1 MVYVIPQE
9 NVFNVNIKPK
19 YVKESR
25 ENIVNSL
32 KFFVICSQFLGILPV
47 ENITVPNKL
56 RFRWKSWKVLHTLF
70 FIGMTTVASTLC
82 LLDWFYVGYVF
93 NSLGI
98 TIFYSSA
105 LVTLILYVNLARS
118 WPKLMTLWCRID
130 KIMNNSYGY
139 PKSLNRR
146 FRIVSATYS
155 ILALGNFLINTV
167 YKSISIKESTRN
179 EYNIN
184 KYYFKSFPQMFRF
197 IPFSAVSATFCCI
210 VHIHTLL
217 TWLINDLFIILISIA
232 LALRFKQISERLVRN
247 QRTFQNKSL
256 HFWKEIREDYD
267 RLSLLCKELD
277 KHLSYMILLSFSMN
291 IFFLLVKLYN
301 SLEGFADVS
310 GQVYFVYSFV
320 YLIIKI
326 VSVSLYAAWIN
337 DESVGPASILNS
349 VPASSYNIEIRR
361 LLTQINFDNVALTG
375 CRMFKVTRGIIL
387 SIAGAVVTYELVLIQ
402 FNAATGLDTTE

>member
-1 MVYVIPQE
+1 
-9 NVFNVNIKPK
+9 
-19 YVKESR
+19 
-25 ENIVNSL
+25 
-32 KFFVICSQFLGILPV
+32 
-47 ENITVPNKL
+47 
-56 RFRWKSWKVLHTLF
+56 
-70 FIGMTTVASTLC
+70 
-82 LLDWFYVGYVF
+82 
-93 NSLGI
+93 
-98 TIFYSSA
+98 
-105 LVTLILYVNLARS
+105 
-118 WPKLMTLWCRID
+118 MTLWCRID

-146 FRIVSATYS
+146 FYIVSITYS
-155 ILALGNFLINTV
+155 ILAL
-167 YKSISIKESTRN
+167 ESTGN
-179 EYNIN
+179 EYNFN

-197 IPFSAVSATFCCI
+197 IPFSAVSATFCFI
-210 VHIHTLL
+210 VHIHGFL
-217 TWLINDLFIILISIA
+217 TWLTNDLFIILISIA

-247 QRTFQNKSL
+247 QRTNKSL

-310 GQVYFVYSFV
+310 GQVYFVYSFM

-361 LLTQINFDNVALTG
+361 LLTQISFDNVALTG

-402 FNAATGLDTTE
+402 FNAATGLNTTE